1 VIPVLSSEQM
11 RAADRHAIETL
22 GIPGSV
28 LMENAGGAVARALQA
43 RFPERRRVV
52 ILCGKGNNG
61 GDGFVVA
68 SGLRERQPKVF
79 LLARRDQLQGD
90 AATQAA
96 AYERSG
102 GVILEL
108 ADEEAW
114 RRAAPLQDCDLV
126 VDALLGTGLKQA
138 PSGVFATAIAA
149 MREKRRAG
157 AIAVVAV
164 DLPSGLSSDS
174 GAQEWPAVEADL
186 TVTFA
191 APKWGHVLPPGCDS
205 VGELLVADI
214 GIPDEALRQTGPG
227 LYLLEARD
235 AAAGF
240 PARTPGSHK
249 GDFGHVLVLA
259 GSLGK
264 TGAAVLAGTAALRA
278 GAGLVTVATPA
289 AALPLVAAGRPELMT
304 EPLPSSGETLGSE
317 SLTRA
322 LELAE
327 ARDAVVLGPGLGQG
341 REVQEFVADFVA
353 RCGRPLLIDADGL
366 NALAATGLQGLPRH
380 APTLLTPHPGEMAR
394 LLGISTKEVQAD
406 RVQSARRL
414 AEATRSVVILKGQ
427 RSLVADPGGRSA
439 VNPTGN
445 PGMATGGTGDVLS
458 GIGGAL
464 LARHGDAWLAGCA
477 SVYVH
482 GRAGDLAGRER
493 GQDALIAGDL
503 NEALGAAILSVQR
516 GDEQPGIARV

>member
-1 VIPVLSSEQM
+1 VIPVLNAEQM
-11 RAADRHAIETL
+11 RAADRRAIETL

-28 LMENAGGAVARALQA
+28 LMQNAGGAVARALQA
-43 RFPERRRVV
+43 RFPDPRRVV

-68 SGLRERQPKVF
+68 SVLRERQPKVF
-79 LLARRDQLQGD
+79 LLARRGQLQGD

-96 AYERSG
+96 AYERTG
-102 GVILEL
+102 GAILEL
-108 ADEEAW
+108 ADEDAW
-114 RRAAPLQDCDLV
+114 RQAKPLQDCDLV

-138 PSGVFATAIAA
+138 PSGVLATAIAA
-149 MREKRRAG
+149 MREKRRASG
-157 AIAVVAV
+157 FAVVAV
-164 DLPSGLSSDS
+164 DLPSGLSSDC
-174 GAQEWPAVEADL
+174 GAQQWPAVEADL

-191 APKWGHVLPPGCDS
+191 APKWGHVLPPGCDAI
-205 VGELLVADI
+205 GDLLVADI
-214 GIPDEALRQTGPG
+214 GIPEETLREGGP
-227 LYLLEARD
+227 LLHLLEASD
-235 AAAGF
+235 AASAF
-240 PARTPGSHK
+240 PARAPGAHK

-289 AALPLVAAGRPELMT
+289 AALALVAASRPELMT
-304 EPLPSSGETLGSE
+304 EPLPTRAETLSPE
-317 SLTRA
+317 SLPRA

-341 REVQEFVADFVA
+341 REIQEFVSEFVA
-353 RCGRPLLIDADGL
+353 RCTRPIVIDADGL
-366 NALAATGLQGLPRH
+366 NALAAVSLRGLPR
-380 APTLLTPHPGEMAR
+380 AAATLLTPHPGEMGR
-394 LLGISTKEVQAD
+394 LLGLSTKDVQAR
-406 RVQSARRL
+406 RVDSARRL

-427 RSLVADPGGRSA
+427 RSLVAAPGGQSA

-458 GIGGAL
+458 GIAGAL

-482 GRAGDLAGRER
+482 GRAGDLAARER

-516 GDEQPGIARV
+516 GDEQPGIARF

>member
-1 VIPVLSSEQM
+1 VIPVLNAEEM

-22 GIPGSV
+22 GIPGSA
-28 LMENAGGAVARALQA
+28 LMENAGTAVARALQA
-43 RFPERRRVV
+43 RFPGRRRVV

-68 SGLRERQPKVF
+68 SLLQDRRPKVF

-90 AATQAA
+90 AASHAA
-96 AYERSG
+96 VYERRG
-102 GVILEL
+102 GRILEMP
-108 ADEEAW
+108 DEDAW
-114 RRAAPLQDCDLV
+114 QRAQPLQDCDLI
-126 VDALLGTGLKQA
+126 VDALLGTGLRQA
-138 PSGVFATAIAA
+138 PSGVLATAIAA
-149 MREKRRAG
+149 VREAHSAG
-157 AIAVVAV
+157 TAVAAV
-164 DLPSGLSSDS
+164 DLPSGLSSDC

-186 TVTFA
+186 TVAFA
-191 APKWGHVLPPGCDS
+191 APKWGHVLPPACDS

-240 PARTPGSHK
+240 PARAAGAHK

-304 EPLPSSGETLGSE
+304 EPLPTRAETLSPE
-317 SLTRA
+317 SLPRA

-341 REVQEFVADFVA
+341 REIQEFVSELVA
-353 RCGRPLLIDADGL
+353 RCTRPIVIDADGL
-366 NALAATGLQGLPRH
+366 NALAAVSLRGLPR
-380 APTLLTPHPGEMAR
+380 AAATLLTPHPGEMGR
-394 LLGISTKEVQAD
+394 LLGLSSKDVQARRID
-406 RVQSARRL
+406 SVRRL
-414 AEATRSVVILKGQ
+414 AEATRGVVILKGQ
-427 RSLVADPGGRSA
+427 RSLVADPGGRTA
-439 VNPTGN
+439 VNSTGN
-445 PGMATGGTGDVLS
+445 AGMATGGTGDVLS
-458 GIGGAL
+458 GIAGAL

-482 GRAGDLAGRER
+482 GRSGDLVARER